1 MSIWTSPEKIEKAKI
16 TDAKRSDVQETAMR
30 RVQDGHERV
39 QRDGN
44 ERSFTKTA
52 KRLQQYE
59 METPRQE
66 TANRLQQYKIE
77 PPRQETANRLQSTES
92 QETGMSQETDMSSE
106 TVTQKTFLP
115 ILLISQHH
123 NRSPTDLQQPSV
135 SDR

>member
-1 MSIWTSPEKIEKAKI
+1 
-16 TDAKRSDVQETAMR
+16 
-30 RVQDGHERV
+30 
-39 QRDGN
+39 
-44 ERSFTKTA
+44 
-52 KRLQQYE
+52 

-66 TANRLQQYKIE
+66 TANRLQQYKIEPPRQEAANRLQQYKIE
-77 PPRQETANRLQSTES
+77 PPRQETANRLQSTE
-92 QETGMSQETDMSSE
+92 SQETDMSSE